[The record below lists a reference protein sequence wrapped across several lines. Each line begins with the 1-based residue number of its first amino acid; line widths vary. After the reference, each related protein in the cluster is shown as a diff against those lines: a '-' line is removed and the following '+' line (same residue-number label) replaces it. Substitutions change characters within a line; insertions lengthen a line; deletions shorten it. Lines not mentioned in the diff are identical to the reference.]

1 MSRVFLL
8 GLDPGFASLGYAVME
23 LTPDESNDKVEALG
37 IIETEKSNKK
47 KNVYESDDNLRRAKE
62 IRSALK
68 SLIERVTLKAKIETG
83 YQGRVIG
90 ICAEAMSFPRN
101 SSSAAKVAITW
112 GLIASMDLPVF
123 QMSPQAI
130 KSSVCGRKSASKS
143 DIEEELI
150 SMFSGKTGQDIELL
164 LKDLPR
170 SKREHPYDALAAI
183 VACRDTE
190 AVSLIRSSICVGSI
204 SP

>member
-1 MSRVFLL
+1 MSSIYLL
-8 GLDPGFASLGYAVME
+8 GLDPGFASLGYAV
-23 LTPDESNDKVEALG
+23 LKLAPDISDDRVEYMG
-37 IIETEKSNKK
+37 TIITEKSNKK
-47 KNVYESDDNLRRAKE
+47 RSVYASDDNLRRAKE

-68 SLIERVTLKAKIETG
+68 KVVSDAALKAKVETG
-83 YQGRVIG
+83 YEGRVVG

-101 SSSAAKVAITW
+101 AGSAAKVAMAW
-112 GLIASMDLPVF
+112 GIIASMDLPVF

-130 KSSVCGRKSASKS
+130 KLAVCGTKSASKS
-143 DIEEELI
+143 DVEEGLI
-150 SMFSGKTGQDIELL
+150 SMFRGKTGQNIELL
-164 LKDLPR
+164 LKDLPK

-190 AVSLIRSSICVGSI
+190 AVSLIRSSICVGST